1 MWLPRAHLQPC
12 RGECLFAPSIMANH
26 SLPTPSA
33 FGQAVSIPT
42 AIKVLVSVALFLGIL
57 LMPTPEGLTETG
69 QRALA
74 VMVFAVALWAT
85 EVIPVAVAGISG
97 VALLVLVGA
106 VPDVGVAVY
115 GFSQPVAYFL
125 IGILTLGLAV
135 QHSGLAERLATFL
148 MRGAAGSP
156 RLLYVQMLFSFAAL
170 TFALPSASTR
180 GAIMVH
186 VYEQVL
192 SHWNI
197 PQGHPFYKATMMAMG
212 SLNRLGSTALL
223 AGGITPVVASGLL
236 GDFSW
241 TQWFILMSVPFYA
254 NLVVGGSALFL
265 FYRAGFRIQDAVAAP
280 MPLEPMKA
288 VEWRA
293 GVIVMLTA
301 MLWFTDFAHGLHP
314 AAPALLAM
322 CLILLPRVGILG
334 WGEFERNVGWSNFF
348 VIATSLSLSHALV
361 TTGAAAWF
369 SETLVGGVSQVASN
383 PLLVLLA
390 LCVCFA
396 VLRMLLPNIAGYL
409 ALVIPVTMAAA
420 ESLGLDPLVCGMAAV
435 VVGDSAV
442 YYGAGGTSAVF
453 VFQRAGIGNPEIF
466 RFGITMTILVIAVLL
481 LAIIPYWGL
490 VGHPLVP

>member
-1 MWLPRAHLQPC
+1 MSTISTIAPTL
-12 RGECLFAPSIMANH
+12 RGGTAAKL
-26 SLPTPSA
+26 LL
-33 FGQAVSIPT
+33 AV
-42 AIKVLVSVALFLGIL
+42 AVFVGVL
-57 LMPTPEGLTETG
+57 LMPAPAGLAEPG

-74 VMVFAVALWAT
+74 VMLLAVILWAT
-85 EVIPVAVAGISG
+85 EAIPVPVAGVGS

-106 VPDVGVAVY
+106 VPDVGPALY
-115 GFSQPVAYFL
+115 GFSQPVSYFL

-135 QHSGLAERLATFL
+135 HRSGLAERLAIYL

-192 SHWNI
+192 ERWNI
-197 PQGHPFYKATMMAMG
+197 PKEHPLYKATMIAMG

-241 TQWFILMSVPFYA
+241 SQWFVLMSVPFYA
-254 NLVVGGSALFL
+254 NLVVGGTVVFL
-265 FYRAGFRIQDAVAAP
+265 FYRSGFRLEEDDVAASVKLDRIS
-280 MPLEPMKA
+280 PLEM
-288 VEWRA
+288 RA
-293 GVIVMLTA
+293 GAIVVLTA
-301 MLWFTDFAHGLHP
+301 LLWFTDFAHGLHP
-314 AAPALLAM
+314 SVPAIIAM
-322 CLILLPRVGILG
+322 CLILLPRVGILT
-334 WGEFERNVGWSNFF
+334 WREFERDLGWSNFF
-348 VIATSLSLSHALV
+348 IIATSLSLSHALV

-369 SETLVGGVSQVASN
+369 SATLVGAVTQLASA
-383 PLLVLLA
+383 PMLALLM

-396 VLRMLLPNIAGYL
+396 MLRFILPNIAGYL

-435 VVGDSAV
+435 VVGDSVV
-442 YYGAGGTSAVF
+442 YYSAGGTASVF
-453 VFQRAGIGNPEIF
+453 IFQRASISNPEIF
-466 RFGITMTILVIAVLL
+466 RLAIAMTVLVTAVLL
-481 LAIIPYWGL
+481 LAVVPYWGL
-490 VGHPLVP
+490 IGHPLVP

>member
-1 MWLPRAHLQPC
+1 MSADSSRITSAIS
-12 RGECLFAPSIMANH
+12 RSV
-26 SLPTPSA
+26 SLAASVKL
-33 FGQAVSIPT
+33 AVAT
-42 AIKVLVSVALFLGIL
+42 AAFLGIL
-57 LMPTPEGLTETG
+57 LMPTPEGLTGPG

-74 VMVFAVALWAT
+74 VMVFAVVLWAT
-85 EVIPVAVAGISG
+85 EVLPVAVTGIIG
-97 VALLVLVGA
+97 VVLLVLVGA
-106 VPDVGVAVY
+106 VPDVGIAVY

-135 QHSGLAERLATFL
+135 QHSGLAERMATFL
-148 MRGAAGSP
+148 MRGAGGSP

-192 SHWNI
+192 EHWNI

-241 TQWFILMSVPFYA
+241 TQWFVLMSVPFYA
-254 NLVVGGSALFL
+254 NLVVGGTALFL
-265 FYRAGFRIQDAVAAP
+265 FYRAGFRLGEGQSAAP
-280 MPLEPMKA
+280 LSLDRMSA
-288 VEWRA
+288 IEWRA
-293 GVIVMLTA
+293 GAIVMLTA

-314 AAPALLAM
+314 AVPALLAL
-322 CLILLPRVGILG
+322 CLILLPRVGILT

-361 TTGAAAWF
+361 ATGAATWF
-369 SETLVGGVSQVASN
+369 SATLVGGVSQFASA

-409 ALVIPVTMAAA
+409 ALTIPVTMAAA
-420 ESLGLDPLVCGMAAV
+420 ESLGLDPLVCGLAAV

-453 VFQRAGIGNPEIF
+453 VFQRANISNPEIF

>member
-1 MWLPRAHLQPC
+1 MAPAL
-12 RGECLFAPSIMANH
+12 RG
-26 SLPTPSA
+26 
-33 FGQAVSIPT
+33 GT
-42 AIKVLVSVALFLGIL
+42 AAKLFLAVAVFAVIL
-57 LMPTPEGLTETG
+57 LMPTPEGLTEQG

-74 VMVFAVALWAT
+74 VMLLAVILWAT
-85 EVIPVAVAGISG
+85 EAIPVPVAGVGG
-97 VALLVLVGA
+97 VLLLVLVGA
-106 VPDVGVAVY
+106 VPDIGPALY

-135 QHSGLAERLATFL
+135 HHSGLAERMATYL

-192 SHWNI
+192 EHWEI
-197 PQGHPFYKATMMAMG
+197 PKEHPLYKATMMAMG

-241 TQWFILMSVPFYA
+241 TQWFLLMSVPFYA
-254 NLVVGGSALFL
+254 NLIVGGAVLFV
-265 FYRAGFRIQDAVAAP
+265 FYRSGFRLGDDAGAAP
-280 MPLEPMKA
+280 MSLGRISP
-288 VEWRA
+288 VEMRA
-293 GVIVMLTA
+293 GAIVMLTA
-301 MLWFTDFAHGLHP
+301 LLWFTDFAHGLHP
-314 AAPALLAM
+314 AVPAMIAA
-322 CLILLPRVGILG
+322 CLILLPRIGILT
-334 WGEFERNVGWSNFF
+334 WGEFERNLGWSNFF
-348 VIATSLSLSHALV
+348 IIATSLSLSHTLV

-369 SETLVGGVSQVASN
+369 SETLVGAVTQVASS
-383 PLLVLLA
+383 PMLVLLM

-396 VLRMLLPNIAGYL
+396 ALRFILPNIAGYL
-409 ALVIPVTMAAA
+409 ALVIPVTMAVA

-435 VVGDSAV
+435 VVGDSVV
-442 YYGAGGTSAVF
+442 YYSAGGTASVF
-453 VFQRAGIGNPEIF
+453 IFQRANIANPEIF
-466 RFGITMTILVIAVLL
+466 RFAVTMTVIATAILL
-481 LAIIPYWGL
+481 LGVVPYWGL

>member
-1 MWLPRAHLQPC
+1 MS
-12 RGECLFAPSIMANH
+12 G
-26 SLPTPSA
+26 
-33 FGQAVSIPT
+33 G
-42 AIKVLVSVALFLGIL
+42 LFLGIL

-85 EVIPVAVAGISG
+85 EVIPVAVAGVGG
-97 VALLVLVGA
+97 VVLLVLVGA
-106 VPDVGVAVY
+106 VPDAGVAVY
-115 GFSQPVAYFL
+115 GFSQPVVYFL

-135 QHSGLAERLATFL
+135 HRSGLAERLAIIL

-192 SHWNI
+192 AQWNI

-241 TQWFILMSVPFYA
+241 GQWFILMSVPFYA
-254 NLVVGGSALFL
+254 NLVVGGIALFL
-265 FYRAGFRIQDAVAAP
+265 FYRAGFRIEDAGAAP
-280 MPLEPMKA
+280 VSLERMSA

-293 GVIVMLTA
+293 GAIVMLTA

-322 CLILLPRVGILG
+322 CLILLPRVGILT
-334 WGEFERNVGWSNFF
+334 WRDFERDLGWSNFF
-348 VIATSLSLSHALV
+348 VIATSLSLSHAMVV
-361 TTGAAAWF
+361 TGGAAWF
-369 SETLVGGVSQVASN
+369 SETLVGGVSGFAAS
-383 PLLVLLA
+383 PLLMLLA

-420 ESLGLDPLVCGMAAV
+420 ESLGLDPLVCGLAAV

-453 VFQRAGIGNPEIF
+453 VYQRANIGNPEIF
-466 RFGITMTILVIAVLL
+466 RFGITMTVLVIAVLL

-490 VGHPLVP
+490 IGHPLVP

>member
-1 MWLPRAHLQPC
+1 MTTASLLFSISTMAPAF
-12 RGECLFAPSIMANH
+12 RGGTAAKL
-26 SLPTPSA
+26 LL
-33 FGQAVSIPT
+33 AV
-42 AIKVLVSVALFLGIL
+42 VVFLGIL
-57 LMPTPEGLTETG
+57 LMPAPAGLTEDG

-74 VMVFAVALWAT
+74 VMVLAVILWAT
-85 EVIPVAVAGISG
+85 EAISIPVAG
-97 VALLVLVGA
+97 VGGVVLLVLLGA
-106 VPDVGVAVY
+106 VPDVGTAVY

-125 IGILTLGLAV
+125 VGILTLGLAV
-135 QHSGLAERLATFL
+135 QRSGLAERMATYL

-156 RLLYVQMLFSFAAL
+156 RLLYAQMLFSFAAL

-192 SHWNI
+192 ERWNI
-197 PQGHPFYKATMMAMG
+197 PQGHPLYKATMMAMG

-241 TQWFILMSVPFYA
+241 TEWFVLMSVPFYA
-254 NLVVGGSALFL
+254 NLVVGGTALFL
-265 FYRAGFRIQDAVAAP
+265 FYRAGFRLDDTTYGAPVALDRISP
-280 MPLEPMKA
+280 IEL
-288 VEWRA
+288 RA
-293 GVIVMLTA
+293 GAIVMLTA
-301 MLWFTDFAHGLHP
+301 ALWFTDFAHGLHP
-314 AAPALLAM
+314 AVPALLAL
-322 CLILLPRVGILG
+322 CLILLPRVGILT
-334 WGEFERNVGWSNFF
+334 WSEFERDVGWSNFF

-369 SETLVGGVSQVASN
+369 SETLVGGVSQFSSA
-383 PLLVLLA
+383 PMLVLLA

-396 VLRMLLPNIAGYL
+396 LLRMLLPNIAGYL

-453 VFQRAGIGNPEIF
+453 IFQRANIPNPEIF
-466 RFGITMTILVIAVLL
+466 RFGITMTVLVIAVLL
-481 LAIIPYWGL
+481 LGVIPYWSL

>member
-1 MWLPRAHLQPC
+1 MAPAL
-12 RGECLFAPSIMANH
+12 RGR
-26 SLPTPSA
+26 
-33 FGQAVSIPT
+33 T
-42 AIKVLVSVALFLGIL
+42 AAKLFLAVAVFAVVL
-57 LMPTPEGLTETG
+57 LMPTPEGLTEQG

-74 VMVFAVALWAT
+74 VMLLAVILWAT
-85 EVIPVAVAGISG
+85 EAISVPVAG
-97 VALLVLVGA
+97 VGGVLLLVLVGA
-106 VPDVGVAVY
+106 VPDIGPALY

-125 IGILTLGLAV
+125 IGILTLGMAV
-135 QHSGLAERLATFL
+135 HHSGLAERMATYL

-192 SHWNI
+192 EHWEI
-197 PQGHPFYKATMMAMG
+197 PKDHPLYKATMMAMG

-241 TQWFILMSVPFYA
+241 TQWFLLMSVPFYA
-254 NLVVGGSALFL
+254 NLIVGGTVLFV
-265 FYRAGFRIQDAVAAP
+265 FYRSGFRLGDDAGAAP
-280 MPLEPMKA
+280 MSLGRISP
-288 VEWRA
+288 VEMRA
-293 GVIVMLTA
+293 GAIVVLTA
-301 MLWFTDFAHGLHP
+301 LLWFTDFAHGLHP
-314 AAPALLAM
+314 AVPAMIAA
-322 CLILLPRVGILG
+322 CLILLPRIGILT
-334 WGEFERNVGWSNFF
+334 WGEFERNLGWSNFF
-348 VIATSLSLSHALV
+348 IIATSLSLSHTLV

-369 SETLVGGVSQVASN
+369 SETLVGAVTQVSSS
-383 PLLVLLA
+383 PMLVLLM

-396 VLRMLLPNIAGYL
+396 LLRFILPNIAGYL

-435 VVGDSAV
+435 VVGDSVV
-442 YYGAGGTSAVF
+442 YYSAGGTASVF
-453 VFQRAGIGNPEIF
+453 IFQRANIANPEIF
-466 RFGITMTILVIAVLL
+466 RFAVTMTVIATAILL
-481 LAIIPYWGL
+481 LGVVPYWGL